1 MYALALPQSNRPGCP
16 NLDTEDTITS
26 QSASELLSAIGFS
39 HYALNF
45 NEFLQVYVTKIEG
58 FKNEAGFMD
67 KAGVSSDAFNL
78 LHSVFNMS
86 TH

>member
-26 QSASELLSAIGFS
+26 QSASES

>member
-1 MYALALPQSNRPGCP
+1 MHWLFHNPIAQAAPTLTQKIQSPP
-16 NLDTEDTITS
+16 S
-26 QSASELLSAIGFS
+26 QTRSCLVRSAS

>member
-26 QSASELLSAIGFS
+26 QSDSELLSAIGLS
-39 HYALNF
+39 LRI
-45 NEFLQVYVTKIEG
+45 EFLQVYVTKIEG